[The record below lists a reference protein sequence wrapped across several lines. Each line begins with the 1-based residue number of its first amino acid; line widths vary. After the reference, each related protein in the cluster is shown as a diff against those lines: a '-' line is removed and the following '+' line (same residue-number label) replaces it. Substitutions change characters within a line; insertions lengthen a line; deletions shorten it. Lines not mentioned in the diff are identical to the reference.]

1 MPALLLLF
9 ISIEPLIILVFSN
22 KVAFSIFDIVLSK
35 LILFLSALTEIDNVI
50 GVTSLF
56 STLIFIWQVPT
67 AIPFNKPVLETVAT
81 LDLDEEYLNFK
92 LDIAGKEVTDICISS
107 PTANT
112 LLLKLEE
119 IDSNCI
125 LSALDIFIEIVAF
138 LLFIVEIIKLVE
150 PTAKPVIVLFSLS
163 TAINES
169 SNVYLTEFSVLFCG
183 KIS

>member
-1 MPALLLLF
+1 M
-9 ISIEPLIILVFSN
+9 
-22 KVAFSIFDIVLSK
+22 
-35 LILFLSALTEIDNVI
+35 ILFLSALTEIDNVI

-92 LDIAGKEVTDICISS
+92 LDIVGKEVTDICNSS

-119 IDSNCI
+119 IDLN
-125 LSALDIFIEIVAF
+125 SAMDGVNVDDPVRMYLREIGRIP
-138 LLFIVEIIKLVE
+138 LLTYDQELE
-150 PTAKPVIVLFSLS
+150 LAKKVLEGDEE
-163 TAINES
+163 A
-169 SNVYLTEFSVLFCG
+169 
-183 KIS
+183 KQ